1 MFGCAD
7 FSYRKMKQAL
17 KSVFGKG
24 VRMKESMEV
33 ILLHSSWGLH
43 GFLSRSKQF
52 KGRLGQK
59 PHIIPKTLSHL
70 VRSCGLVS
78 LLLPNL
84 WILML
89 EAIEGCWG
97 GLIPCLWG

>member
-1 MFGCAD
+1 MFGCAQ

-33 ILLHSSWGLH
+33 ILSHSSWGWMVSCRGANNL
-43 GFLSRSKQF
+43 KEDWD
-52 KGRLGQK
+52 KK
-59 PHIIPKTLSHL
+59 PQIIPKTLSHL
-70 VRSCGLVS
+70 VHSCGLAC

-97 GLIPCLWG
+97 GLTPCLWG

>member
-1 MFGCAD
+1 MFGCAQ

-33 ILLHSSWGLH
+33 ILSHSSWGLD

-59 PHIIPKTLSHL
+59 TTDYPKNAVSFGAQLWFGVPAAAKL
-70 VRSCGLVS
+70 VDFDVGS
-78 LLLPNL
+78 N
-84 WILML
+84 
-89 EAIEGCWG
+89 
-97 GLIPCLWG
+97 